1 MRGEG
6 YRNPIWKI
14 YENNEFGE
22 KWMGKPI
29 SVILGQL

>member
-1 MRGEG
+1 MSWKG

-14 YENNEFGE
+14 YENNEFVE

-29 SVILGQL
+29 SVIHGQL